1 MDIKSIASKV
11 KNIEDCPYL
20 QSKLTFEKSIGLDD
34 ELPVPNLAPMTKNPF
49 SIMYQNG

>member
-11 KNIEDCPYL
+11 NNIKDYPYL
-20 QSKLTFEKSIGLDD
+20 QSKLTFEKVIGMDE
-34 ELPVPNLAPMTKNPF
+34 ELPTPNPVPITKNPF